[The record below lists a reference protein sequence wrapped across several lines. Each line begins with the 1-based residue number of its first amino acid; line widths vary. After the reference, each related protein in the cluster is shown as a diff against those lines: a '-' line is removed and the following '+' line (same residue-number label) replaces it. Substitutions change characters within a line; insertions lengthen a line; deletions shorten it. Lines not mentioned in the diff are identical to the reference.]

1 MKALFDVV
9 HESCKTGAR
18 KPSPA
23 AYSGV
28 LEALKLSG
36 SPQAA
41 VFLDD
46 IGTNL
51 KVLSAPNSCMCVV
64 CVLNLGATGTDLRPV
79 CHVGRLG
86 VSRWQTFLRL
96 M

>member
-51 KVLSAPNSCMCVV
+51 KVISLPNLCTCVV
-64 CVLNLGATGTDLRPV
+64 CMLSHAQSRCRWDSSAPS
-79 CHVGRLG
+79 
-86 VSRWQTFLRL
+86 VSRGHTF
-96 M
+96 

>member
-23 AYSGV
+23 AFSGV

-51 KVLSAPNSCMCVV
+51 KVISLPNLCACVV
-64 CVLNLGATGTDLRPV
+64 CMLSLGAAGTYLRQV
-79 CHVGRLG
+79 CHEGIP
-86 VSRWQTFLRL
+86 F
-96 M
+96 